1 MNRRSF
7 LVHPILL
14 VASIWIFATI
24 LYQLKLSELLIS
36 SDETLYICLALIL
49 IPCLISVLLIS
60 IISQHATGLAGGK
73 VISHG
78 EGFALRNWKLLKNL
92 LVFWAIITIVEI
104 ILSGGLPLIWII
116 TGSEK
121 GYADFGIPS
130 LHGVMNAIL
139 LISSLV
145 AFRMWLAEKKFKY
158 LAIPIFSVVW
168 GLVVISRHLVLVNIL
183 QLFFLFLIY
192 KDEKFSFKF
201 LIKLVI
207 AGLVLVVL
215 FGYVGDARSG
225 RANIIAAS
233 QINFEYPD
241 YLPSGFL
248 WVYLYI
254 TTPLNNLLNTVE
266 NYTNFSQ
273 TIYYTLSQLVP
284 SFVRGLIYSADEL
297 TKGELV
303 SETFNVSTAYVDAFK
318 DYGLVGIAVYSQI
331 ISLVATILWKSAR
344 TEENDAI
351 CAVMAQCALI
361 SIFYNHYLVL
371 PILIQIPLLYIYY
384 KFLGVR
390 IVLFRK
396 DQ

>member
-60 IISQHATGLAGGK
+60 IISQHATGLAGGT

-78 EGFALRNWKLLKNL
+78 KGFALRNWKLLKNL